1 LKLESRQDSK
11 TIDESLTNDQ
21 KNMSTKEESVKM
33 ALKEWMLSINND
45 SLIKSTIEESQI
57 TKDSKQQSEN
67 NTKTK
72 IDQKNKTIAE
82 QP

>member
-45 SLIKSTIEESQI
+45 SPIKSTIEESQI

-67 NTKTK
+67 DTKTK

>member
-1 LKLESRQDSK
+1 
-11 TIDESLTNDQ
+11 
-21 KNMSTKEESVKM
+21 M
-33 ALKEWMLSINND
+33 ALKEWLLSINND